1 MFNKKSIVLIIL
13 LVLLLCPATV
23 MALTGGPDAGGY
35 SFYDGT
41 EDFSWEDISETAIDK
56 PTTIGKDAWRYDDM
70 PIEVDIGFE
79 FKFYGNTYRKVYIS
93 EYGYL
98 TFDNFQLSYFLLEPI
113 PTPYHRGGPADNFIG
128 GLWANLLP
136 GA

>member
-1 MFNKKSIVLIIL
+1 MFNRKSIILVIL

-35 SFYDGT
+35 RFYDSEET
-41 EDFSWEDISETAIDK
+41 DAEAFSWEDISE
-56 PTTIGKDAWRYDDM
+56 TTIGKDAWRYDDM
-70 PIEVDIGFE
+70 PIGVDIGFE

-98 TFDNFQLSYFLLEPI
+98 TFDDFQLSYFLLEPI

-128 GLWANLLP
+128 GLWAHLLP